1 MSDGK
6 ELVAKKFGPAI
17 VSLANA
23 ARAFDAPVRNPLLI
37 KAPGFAFGGTN
48 YLAMPRASAF
58 VSLIEHF
65 FGMLILTPIILYR
78 RGFKQIFQ
86 TLKEFDR
93 KDWFAL
99 IYVSMGGSALGLFFF
114 LISLGMGN
122 PTVAIL
128 LQKTQ
133 PLITLAFAAVILKEK
148 PSWQYYVTLGISLI
162 GVFLITF
169 DELVKSGQSF
179 NWVGLVAI
187 LCSLL
192 AATMWG
198 GSTVFGRRLT
208 EKLNYWDLTF
218 LRYVGGFF
226 FLVVFNGILLTYNNT
241 YFEYLFA
248 GTYVSPGLYDV
259 SDYMF
264 LSNGIGVYPN
274 VSNSNWPVIACIAY
288 SAVLTGG
295 VLPLALYY
303 FGLKR
308 SKATIAGLAELAFP
322 LIAIFAN
329 YFFLGY
335 ELTNLQLVGAGI
347 LLLTV
352 SMLSYVNA
360 KEMAKAKEMEKVKG
374 EKQEQETGKKLK

>member
-6 ELVAKKFGPAI
+6 EQIAKKFGPAI
-17 VSLANA
+17 VSLANS

-37 KAPGFAFGGTN
+37 QAPGFSWGTTN

-65 FGMLILTPIILYR
+65 FGMLILAPIILIR
-78 RGFKQIFQ
+78 RGYKQIFQ
-86 TLKEFDR
+86 TLKEFDK

-99 IYVSMGGSALGLFFF
+99 SYVAIGGSALGLFFF
-114 LISLGMGN
+114 LIALGMGN

-148 PSWQYYVTLGISLI
+148 PTWQYYIALSISLI
-162 GVFLITF
+162 GVFLIIF
-169 DELVKSGQSF
+169 EELVVSGQPF
-179 NWVGLVAI
+179 NWVGLMAI
-187 LCSLL
+187 LCSLA

-208 EKLNYWDLTF
+208 EKLDYWDLTL
-218 LRYVGGFF
+218 LRYTGGFF
-226 FLVVFNGILLTYNNT
+226 FLLIFNGALLTYNNT
-241 YFEYLFA
+241 YFE
-248 GTYVSPGLYDV
+248 
-259 SDYMF
+259 F
-264 LSNGIGVYPN
+264 LLTGIEVFPN
-274 VSNSNWPVIACIAY
+274 VSNWVWPVLGCLAY
-288 SAVLTGG
+288 AAVLTGG

-322 LIAIFAN
+322 LLAIFVN

-335 ELTNLQLVGAGI
+335 ALSVMQIIGAGI
-347 LLLTV
+347 LLVTV
-352 SMLSYVNA
+352 SMLSYINT
-360 KEMAKAKEMEKVKG
+360 KENEKTKIA
-374 EKQEQETGKKLK
+374 EQQITIDDTK

>member
-1 MSDGK
+1 MSDVK
-6 ELVAKKFGPAI
+6 KQVDNKFGPAL

-37 KAPGFAFGGTN
+37 QSPGFSWGTTN

-58 VSLIEHF
+58 ISLIEHF
-65 FGMLILTPIILYR
+65 FGIIILAPIILVR

-86 TLKEFDR
+86 TLKEFEK

-133 PLITLAFAAVILKEK
+133 PLITLAFAAAILKEK
-148 PSWQYYVTLGISLI
+148 PTWQYYVALSLSLI
-162 GVFLITF
+162 GVFLIVF
-169 DELVKSGQSF
+169 EELIKSGQPF
-179 NWVGLVAI
+179 NWVGFIAV

-226 FLVVFNGILLTYNNT
+226 FLLVFNGILLTYNST
-241 YFEYLFA
+241 YFEFLFA
-248 GTYVSPGLYDV
+248 GIYVSPGLFDV
-259 SDYMF
+259 SHYVF
-264 LSNGIGVYPN
+264 LTNGISVYPQVYN
-274 VSNSNWPVIACIAY
+274 GFWPVIACITY
-288 SAVLTGG
+288 SAFLTGG

-322 LIAIFAN
+322 LLAIFVN

-335 ELTNLQLVGAGI
+335 GLTTLQIIGAGI
-347 LLLTV
+347 LLVTV
-352 SMLSYVNA
+352 SMLSYINT
-360 KEMAKAKEMEKVKG
+360 KENEKAKTT
-374 EKQEQETGKKLK
+374 EQKTIKNDTK

>member
-1 MSDGK
+1 MSVGK
-6 ELVAKKFGPAI
+6 EKFAKKHGPAL

-37 KAPGFAFGGTN
+37 QAPGFSWGTTN

-65 FGMLILTPIILYR
+65 FGILILTPIILFR

-99 IYVSMGGSALGLFFF
+99 AYVSIGGSALGLFFF

-148 PSWQYYVTLGISLI
+148 PTWQYYVALSISLI
-162 GVFLITF
+162 GVVLIVF
-169 DELVKSGQSF
+169 EELVAAGQPF
-179 NWVGLVAI
+179 NWVGLVAV
-187 LCSLL
+187 LCSLA

-208 EKLNYWDLTF
+208 EKLNYWDLTL
-218 LRYVGGFF
+218 LRYLGGFF
-226 FLVVFNGILLTYNNT
+226 FLLVFNGALLTYNST
-241 YFEYLFA
+241 YFE
-248 GTYVSPGLYDV
+248 
-259 SDYMF
+259 F
-264 LSNGIGVYPN
+264 LLTGVEVFPN
-274 VSNSNWPVIACIAY
+274 VFNWVWPVIGCLAY
-288 SAVLTGG
+288 AAVLTGG

-322 LIAIFAN
+322 LLAIFVN
-329 YFFLGY
+329 WIFLGY
-335 ELTNLQLVGAGI
+335 SLSTLQIVGAGI
-347 LLLTV
+347 LLVTV
-352 SMLSYVNA
+352 SMLSYINT
-360 KEMAKAKEMEKVKG
+360 KENEKAKMI
-374 EKQEQETGKKLK
+374 EQHTTTNNLE

>member
-1 MSDGK
+1 MADGK
-6 ELVAKKFGPAI
+6 EQIAKKFGPAL

-37 KAPGFAFGGTN
+37 QAPGFSWGTTN

-58 VSLIEHF
+58 VTLIEHF
-65 FGMLILTPIILYR
+65 FGILILAPIIFIR

-86 TLKEFDR
+86 TLKEFDK
-93 KDWFAL
+93 KDWFSL
-99 IYVSMGGSALGLFFF
+99 IYISMGGSALGLFFF

-148 PSWQYYVTLGISLI
+148 PSWQYYIALGFSLI

-169 DELVKSGQSF
+169 DELVKSGQPF
-179 NWVGLVAI
+179 NWVGFVAI

-226 FLVVFNGILLTYNNT
+226 FLLVFNGILLTYNNT
-241 YFEYLFA
+241 YFEFLFA
-248 GTYVSPGLYDV
+248 GIKVSPGLYDV
-259 SDYMF
+259 SDYLF
-264 LSNGIGVYPN
+264 LSNGINVYPQ
-274 VSNSNWPVIACIAY
+274 VSNWFWPVIACIAY
-288 SAVLTGG
+288 SAALTGG

-303 FGLKR
+303 VGLKR
-308 SKATIAGLAELAFP
+308 SKASIAGLAELAFP
-322 LIAIFAN
+322 LLAIFVN

-335 ELTNLQLVGAGI
+335 GLTSLQIVGAG
-347 LLLTV
+347 LLLVTV
-352 SMLSYVNA
+352 SLLSYINT
-360 KEMAKAKEMEKVKG
+360 KEIEKAKIA
-374 EKQEQETGKKLK
+374 EQKIIKNDS